1 MSDDFLSQRGPAP
14 RSSGRWAVM
23 LLMALTGFAVGGGA
37 VGWLVLHGEL
47 PAALHNAAGLSG
59 WHHGESAPPT
69 AAPSAPAA
77 PIALATSESA
87 LETRLATT
95 EQRLDRLDMQAAA
108 AAGNAARAEGLLV
121 AFAARRV
128 IERGAQLGYLEDQLK
143 LRFGDA
149 QPRAVSTLIATA
161 RTPVTLDLL
170 TAKLEMMAPRL
181 AQAPKSESLWERT
194 RRELGDMLTIHRDT
208 ISGPTPAA
216 RLDHAMACLRE
227 GGIETAIADVQRL
240 PDSAETESWIAEAHR
255 YAEAERALDLIETT
269 ALLEP
274 RTLGDGAGH
283 RVNQPSPLTP
293 PALAAP
299 GAGH

>member
-14 RSSGRWAVM
+14 RSTGRWAAM
-23 LLMALTGFAVGGGA
+23 LLIALVGFALGGGA
-37 VGWLVLHGEL
+37 VGWLVLRGAL
-47 PAALHNAAGLSG
+47 PGALHNAAGLSG
-59 WHHGESAPPT
+59 WRHGESAPQA
-69 AAPSAPAA
+69 AAPSAAPA
-77 PIALATSESA
+77 PTALATSESA

-95 EQRLDRLDMQAAA
+95 EQRLDRLDMQATA

-161 RTPVTLDLL
+161 RNPVTLDLL
-170 TAKLEMMAPRL
+170 TARLQIMAPRL
-181 AQAPKSESLWERT
+181 SLAPKSESLWART
-194 RRELGDMLTIHRDT
+194 QHELADMLTIHRDT
-208 ISGPTPAA
+208 ASGPTPAA

-227 GGIETAIADVQRL
+227 GAIDTAIADVMRL
-240 PDSAETESWIAEAHR
+240 PDSADTESWIADAHR

-283 RVNQPSPLTP
+283 KVNQPSPLTP

-299 GAGH
+299 GVGH